1 MFRVTCMY
9 VACFLSACLAGGT
22 ARAQPWQS
30 LESIR
35 AVALAHVRAD
45 LPQGSAQR
53 EVDIASLDPRL
64 RLAACDAPLGA
75 FTPPGTRRGA
85 NGSVGVRCTGSQ
97 PWKIY
102 VSARVTSRDRV
113 LVANRSLPR
122 DAVLTAADLTLV
134 ERDVDTLSQGYLRDA
149 VELDGMRLR
158 RPVAAGAVLTP
169 AMLASVPL
177 VSRGQQ
183 VTLEAR
189 TDGVHIRMA
198 GQALAEAALGQRIR
212 VKNLSS
218 DRVVEGVVRSDEV
231 VEVSLR

>member
-9 VACFLSACLAGGT
+9 VACFLGACLAGG
-22 ARAQPWQS
+22 AAHAQAWQS

-35 AVALAHVRAD
+35 AIAVAHVRAE

-53 EVDIASLDPRL
+53 DVEIALLDPRL
-64 RLAACDAPLGA
+64 HLAACDTPLSA
-75 FTPPGTRRGA
+75 FTPAGARRGA
-85 NGSVGVRCTGSQ
+85 NGSVGVRCTGAQ

-102 VSARVTSRDRV
+102 VSAHVTSRDRV
-113 LVANRSLPR
+113 LVANRALPR
-122 DAVLTAADLTLV
+122 NAVLTAADLTLV
-134 ERDVDTLSQGYLRDA
+134 ERAVDTLSQGYLRDA
-149 VELDGMRLR
+149 AELDGMRLR

-183 VTLEAR
+183 VTLEAQ
-189 TDGVHIRMA
+189 TGGVHIRMA
-198 GQALAEAALGQRIR
+198 GEALAEAALGQRIR